1 MKCGTNRDAFTA
13 PRAHFERDT
22 DRRAYESDKIRNDL
36 VGNPSGIASD
46 SRGIKSHRA
55 VIIVRF
61 GCRNRS
67 SWMSNWCCGLEIRP
81 NYLGSDGSS
90 SESVSRFAVCVTQP
104 VEISILFASKYWT
117 VP

>member
-46 SRGIKSHRA
+46 SRGNVYTGEQHHGKR
-55 VIIVRF
+55 VQKFVVR
-61 GCRNRS
+61 R
-67 SWMSNWCCGLEIRP
+67 
-81 NYLGSDGSS
+81 
-90 SESVSRFAVCVTQP
+90 
-104 VEISILFASKYWT
+104 
-117 VP
+117 